1 MAVERYL
8 VAELGT
14 HRVGLDLADVTEV
27 APLDRAVRV
36 PWAPTCVRGAVEHQG
51 RLTTLVDLAAL
62 LGLDTAPPRVAVFI
76 DRPELPVALCV
87 AGVHIVEARDAVRNL
102 APTASLPQS
111 GWIIDALTTPALAF
125 EHIDLE
131 RVLAAIDSAFR
142 GN

>member
-1 MAVERYL
+1 
-8 VAELGT
+8 
-14 HRVGLDLADVTEV
+14 
-27 APLDRAVRV
+27 
-36 PWAPTCVRGAVEHQG
+36 
-51 RLTTLVDLAAL
+51 
-62 LGLDTAPPRVAVFI
+62 
-76 DRPELPVALCV
+76 VALCV